1 MLSYVVSYSQSVH
14 IHDQNAA
21 WTSGDYYMITMPRR
35 AITALLLATTGLVP
49 LSTAAF
55 AQTIALGEIVV
66 EADANGA
73 TAVTTTTGSKLAV
86 AISEVPQS
94 VSVVSHEQI
103 AKSPGAKAD
112 ELLRYTAGVNPST
125 YGTDADFDWV
135 RVRGFQADQTG
146 IFLDSLPLY
155 QFGFGS
161 FLIEPFLLD
170 RVEVLKG
177 PSSAL
182 YGGANVGGVI
192 NYVGKRATGE
202 RLRYTE
208 IGINN
213 FGNAYAG
220 FDLGDGNA
228 EGTAAYR
235 LTGKVSG
242 GGWET
247 DDARDLKGSVLGSV
261 AFTPSAATKLTI
273 YGQYQNADLDHT
285 STGFLPY
292 IGTAVDAPGGV
303 RIPRNLNYGDP
314 NFDTYS
320 RQQGMLGYELEHEL
334 DSTWTVKQNARLAGV
349 SLDEQYVYTYGN
361 LNAANELDR
370 AAFQHS
376 TDILTFTIDNQISG
390 TVTTGE
396 LEHKLLAGLDYKNVH
411 FNSVQGSDSTF
422 SSAVRVPRI
431 NVLNP
436 VYGVVNPIIG
446 TYADDTI
453 ALRQLGIY
461 AQDQIRFGN
470 LIATVNGRYDNVG
483 INLDNNLAGT
493 SFSSNEGAFTGRVGL
508 GYEFDNGLTPYV
520 SYATSFNP
528 TIATNTANELLPTE
542 KGRQWEAGIKYEP
555 TFVDGVITASVF
567 SIDRENF
574 AVADPL
580 VFGKSVALGEVNM
593 KGFEIEGQLNFD
605 QVSVLGAL
613 TYLDAEVVNS
623 STAALIG
630 KSPVQIP
637 TLTAS
642 LGVEYAFA
650 DQFEGLVLGAGVR
663 FLGESW
669 ADDANTTSVPATTLL
684 DASLRYDHDD
694 WGVSLNVSNILDTT
708 YVSSCQT
715 TTSCGYGAGRTAT
728 ISIHKSW

>member
-1 MLSYVVSYSQSVH
+1 M
-14 IHDQNAA
+14 
-21 WTSGDYYMITMPRR
+21 TTMPRR
-35 AITALLLATTGLVP
+35 AITALLLATTGLAS
-49 LSTAAF
+49 LSTAVLAQ

-66 EADANGA
+66 EADASGA
-73 TAVTTTTGSKLAV
+73 STVTTTTGSKLAV

-146 IFLDSLPLY
+146 IFLDGLPLY

-192 NYVGKRATGE
+192 NYVSKRPTGE

-208 IGINN
+208 AGINN
-213 FGNAYAG
+213 YGNAYVG
-220 FDLGDGNA
+220 FDVGDANETGDL
-228 EGTAAYR
+228 AYR

-242 GGWET
+242 GYWET
-247 DDARDLKGSVLGSV
+247 KDARDLKGSLAGSV
-261 AFTPSAATKLTI
+261 TWTPSAATRLTV

-292 IGTAVDAPGGV
+292 VGTAVDAAGGV

-314 NFDTYS
+314 NFDSYS

-349 SLDEQYVYTYGN
+349 SLDEQYLYTFGD
-361 LNAANELDR
+361 LSATNELQR
-370 AAFQHS
+370 VAFQHS
-376 TDILTFTIDNQISG
+376 TDILTLTIDNQISG
-390 TVTTGE
+390 TLTTGAI
-396 LEHKLLAGLDYKNVH
+396 EHKLLAGIDYKQ
-411 FNSVQGSDSTF
+411 VQFSDTQWSDYDPTG
-422 SSAVRVPRI
+422 RVPSI

-436 VYGVVNPIIG
+436 QYGVANPLITAPYLKNTIG
-446 TYADDTI
+446 
-453 ALRQLGIY
+453 LRQLGVY
-461 AQDQIRFGN
+461 AQDQMRYGG
-470 LIATVNGRYDNVG
+470 LIATLNGRYDAVG
-483 INLDNNLAGT
+483 INLTDISNTQYAT
-493 SFSSNEGAFTGRVGL
+493 SEGAFTGRVGL

-520 SYATSFNP
+520 SYATSFSP
-528 TIATNTANELLPTE
+528 TIATSAAGTLLPSE
-542 KGRQWEAGIKYEP
+542 SGRQWEAGIKYEP
-555 TFVDGVITASVF
+555 SFVDGVITASVF

-574 AVADPL
+574 AQSLPWPQT
-580 VFGKSVALGEVNM
+580 GSVALGEVNM
-593 KGFEIEGQLNFD
+593 KGFEVEGQLNFD

-613 TYLDAEVVNS
+613 AYLDAEVVDDVN
-623 STAALIG
+623 TALIG

-669 ADDANTTSVPATTLL
+669 ADDLNTTTVPATTLF
-684 DASLRYDHDD
+684 DASLRYDKDD
-694 WGVSLNVSNILDTT
+694 WGVSLNVTNILDTT

-715 TTSCGYGAGRTAT
+715 LTNCGYGAGRSVTL
-728 ISIHKSW
+728 SVHKSW